1 MQIKAIKASVVVVAL
16 AMAGCAQPGQD
27 GPGNKQVLGTV
38 GGAAVGGLVGS
49 RFGKGG
55 GKLAATAVG
64 VFLGGVLGSEI
75 GRSLDH
81 ADKIKAGHAMKQAQT
96 APIGETISWK
106 NPENGHAGTV
116 TPVREGTTSA
126 GNYCREF
133 QQTVSI
139 GGKTERAYGTACRQP
154 DGSWKIVS

>member
-1 MQIKAIKASVVVVAL
+1 MRSKAIKASVVVVAL

-38 GGAAVGGLVGS
+38 GGAALGGLVGS

-55 GKLAATAVG
+55 GKVAATAAG

-81 ADKIKAGHAMKQAQT
+81 ADRIAAGKAMGQAQT
-96 APIGETISWK
+96 APIGESISWK
-106 NPENGHAGTV
+106 NPESGHAGTV

-126 GNYCREF
+126 GDYCREF
-133 QQTVSI
+133 QQSVSI